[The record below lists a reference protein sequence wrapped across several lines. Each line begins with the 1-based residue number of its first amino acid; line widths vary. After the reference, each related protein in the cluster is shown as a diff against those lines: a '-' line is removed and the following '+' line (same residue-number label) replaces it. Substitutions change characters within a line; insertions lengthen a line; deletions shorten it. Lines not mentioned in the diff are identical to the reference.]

1 MIGDYLEHL
10 ENKEL
15 HL

>member
-1 MIGDYLEHL
+1 ML

-15 HL
+15 TGFLK